1 MSGLETAAAP
11 HQKKRPRRSPDR
23 PASAGATDGSIARQF
38 PHGTR
43 ALPSVP
49 KTEAELRTQA
59 LFARI
64 LNKQADELRRRNLAN
79 AVKLAIEA
87 AAGRGELIDHFAELG
102 RRFGASTDTEPRQ
115 SGQRRLSVIEGG
127 RL

>member
-1 MSGLETAAAP
+1 MSGVEATATT
-11 HQKKRPRRSPDR
+11 HQKKRSRRSPDR

-38 PHGTR
+38 PLDMR
-43 ALPSVP
+43 ALPNVP
-49 KTEAELRTQA
+49 KTEAELKTRA
-59 LFARI
+59 MFARI
-64 LNKQADELRRRNLAN
+64 LNEQADELRRRNLAN

-87 AAGRGELIDHFAELG
+87 AAGRGELVDHFAELG

-115 SGQRRLSVIEGG
+115 SRQRRLSVIEGG